1 MRLCALDTGTL
12 IGSADMCIGWG
23 EAFQNDPQ
31 ELATQQETVAPL
43 SPEQMAALNQYIAQ
57 VAMPLV
63 LQDAPTT
70 EKAAPAEPEPSSNAG
85 EEEAQAACVLP
96 LTPEQMLYYCF
107 SLWYLSSG
115 EAGDQVAM
123 FASASAHAQQASAS
137 GETAEA
143 DSAELAPTNAKVTSA
158 QQQEQAT
165 HESTERASSPG
176 ARATTPTDTSSST
189 SIAPQTAPSPSTVPE
204 VSAASVD
211 SALSLSSATP
221 DVSSVCASQPS
232 SNSPPEQSSSPAPVD
247 SLGSESSATQLQQQ
261 QQQSPQ
267 ALSFGVFHNGTLYF
281 GAEAARIAAKV
292 LNQGAPAPPMPSL
305 YYCEPLASPLALA
318 AASSQMGSVF
328 FGGAAANASAVG
340 AVAPYFDAYPDAE
353 VLDQQL
359 QRLNLHPAGSGF
371 GDSGSLPLVTA

>member
-1 MRLCALDTGTL
+1 M
-12 IGSADMCIGWG
+12 GSADMCIGWG

-57 VAMPLV
+57 VAVPLV
-63 LQDAPTT
+63 KQNAASTT
-70 EKAAPAEPEPSSNAG
+70 EKAASGESEPSANAG
-85 EEEAQAACVLP
+85 GEEGAQEAACVLR

-107 SLWYLSSG
+107 SLWYFSSG
-115 EAGDQVAM
+115 EAGDQVAQL
-123 FASASAHAQQASAS
+123 ASARTQQQASAS
-137 GETAEA
+137 ASGEAAEA
-143 DSAELAPTNAKVTSA
+143 ESAELATSNANATSG
-158 QQQEQAT
+158 QQEEQAT

-176 ARATTPTDTSSST
+176 AHATTPTDMSSST
-189 SIAPQTAPSPSTVPE
+189 SIAPRTAPSPSTVPE
-204 VSAASVD
+204 ASAASVD
-211 SALSLSSATP
+211 SALSLSSATA
-221 DVSSVCASQPS
+221 DVASVCASQPS
-232 SNSPPEQSSSPAPVD
+232 SNSPPEQSSSPAPGD
-247 SLGSESSATQLQQQ
+247 SFGSESSAIQLQQQ
-261 QQQSPQ
+261 QSPS
-267 ALSFGVFHNGTLYF
+267 LSFGVFHNGTLYF

-328 FGGAAANASAVG
+328 FSGAAANASAVG

-359 QRLNLHPAGSGF
+359 QRLNLHPAGF